1 MSVIVTATDFSTIAQ
16 NAVHYACDMA
26 QDTGAS
32 VVVIHSYA
40 IPVAFNDN
48 PMPIMPL
55 EEGKN
60 LAEEQLNQ
68 LIVELKEKYTGIN
81 ISGFVTYGDVTDNLK
96 AYVAEEHPW
105 LIMIGNSSQE
115 EDNFWLGGNL
125 LNALKH
131 IHCPVVAIPKGVSY
145 QPIKNVCYACD
156 YKHIAEKLPAER
168 IKLLVNKTNSQLLV
182 LNVDKE
188 NKSFDIET
196 PYQSEQLHE
205 LLKEVKPEYHNIVN
219 DDIDDGILDFVKTK
233 TIDWLVMIPHNHS
246 FFEKLFHK
254 SNTNAVVR
262 RANIPIVALHDKA

>member
-16 NAVHYACDMA
+16 NAVHYACSMA
-26 QDTGAS
+26 KDTNAS

-60 LAEEQLNQ
+60 LAEEQLDK
-68 LIVELKEKYTGIN
+68 LLSELKLQYEGVA
-81 ISGFVTYGDVTDNLK
+81 ISGFVTYGDITDNLK
-96 AYVAEEHPW
+96 SYVAEEHPW
-105 LIMIGNSSQE
+105 LIVIGNSSR
-115 EDNFWLGGNL
+115 EDDISWLGSNL

-131 IHCPVVAIPKGVSY
+131 IHCPVIAIPKGLSY
-145 QPIKNVCYACD
+145 KTIQNVCYACD

-168 IKLLVNKTNSQLLV
+168 IKLLVNKTNSQLHV

-188 NKSFDIET
+188 NKNFDTDT

-205 LLKEVKPEYHNIVN
+205 LLQEVNPQYHNVVN
-219 DDIDDGILDFVKTK
+219 EDIDEGILDFVKAEQ
-233 TIDWLVMIPHNHS
+233 IDWLVMIPHNHS

-254 SNTNAVVR
+254 SNTNAVVKK
-262 RANIPIVALHDKA
+262 ADIPIIALHDKA